1 MGWWLEKGSKRTT
14 SRRQTEKTTPAV
26 YGESSWAK
34 QTLISMHTRRTTCK
48 SSTVDK
54 KSVLYS

>member
-34 QTLISMHTRRTTCK
+34 QTLIFYAHMT
-48 SSTVDK
+48 DN
-54 KSVLYS
+54 L